1 MNMLGVERSV
11 LQVINLFGLSFFLS
25 FLLSSNILLSRTLNG
40 KSGEE
45 ERDGLTMFHQV
56 HYVWKKTTTSA
67 NTLLFSRG
75 NIVSKSCSAKDIA
88 E

>member
-11 LQVINLFGLSFFLS
+11 LQVINLSGLS

-56 HYVWKKTTTSA
+56 HYVWQKRTTSA